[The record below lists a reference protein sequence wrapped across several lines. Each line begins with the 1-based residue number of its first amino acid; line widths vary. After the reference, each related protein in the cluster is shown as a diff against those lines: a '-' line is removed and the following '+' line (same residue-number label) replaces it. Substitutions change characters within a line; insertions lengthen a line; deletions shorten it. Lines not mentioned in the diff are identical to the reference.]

1 MTTPVVREKVEELAC
16 PTCGK
21 PMRREFDGVRN
32 PPMPG
37 VFWFCTNFECE
48 DGKRNKIYSGG

>member
-1 MTTPVVREKVEELAC
+1 MTTPVVNETVGEVAC
-16 PTCGK
+16 SRCGA
-21 PMRREFDGVRN
+21 PMRREFDGVRT

-37 VFWFCTNFECE
+37 VFWFCINSECE

>member
-1 MTTPVVREKVEELAC
+1 MTQPVIREKTSEMRC
-16 PTCGK
+16 PECGRL
-21 PMRREFDGVRN
+21 MRREFDGVRN

-37 VFWFCTNFECE
+37 VFWFCTNADCA